1 MAGRGV
7 GSETERARV
16 EPNSEADGRE
26 DAADSRQTRD
36 RQRNRRSIK
45 GVPDDA
51 SSMIKS
57 APKERFRW
65 WVILLGV
72 ALIPVNSLWI
82 ARAEALD
89 YSGFPTCASLFY
101 NVIFC
106 LLVLLALNA
115 LLLRFLPSVALC
127 RRELIVLYAM
137 IATGSSLVGHD
148 TMQMVVPTIP
158 HASHFATPENRW
170 NDLIVPRLPGWL
182 TIQTGDAIKHYE
194 QGRSSLY
201 NWDHIRV
208 WLVPAAAWSGFL
220 LCMISSMLCINIL
233 LRRHWVE
240 HERLEYPIVQIPLL
254 ITEGGGA
261 NRMFRDKLLWIGF
274 GIAASIDLWN
284 GFSQFF
290 PAIPRLNT
298 KLTDL
303 SPMFAASPT
312 WRAMGW
318 FPISF
323 YPFVIG
329 LAFFMPSNM
338 AFSSWFFYLFRKLEQ
353 VVAFNLG
360 FEGDAWFPY
369 LKAQSYGALIALF
382 AAALWY
388 SRGYLKQMW
397 EGVVQGT
404 GMTEDGGLSYRKTMI
419 VLGIGLAGMMVFLAA
434 AGMSGWLAIIYV
446 LLYMLFLGAI
456 TRIRA
461 ELGPP
466 SHELG
471 SVGTSQMLIL
481 ALGTTFVGPQN
492 LTVFSL
498 LYFQNRMHRGILMPQ
513 QAECLKAAHESGL
526 KMRTMVIALAVA
538 AVVGVVAAFWALM
551 HLGYGRMYASHHP
564 GAPGS
569 GFSQAAFNQLASWIT
584 NPVHAN
590 YAGVAA
596 AGIGATIA
604 LILAR
609 LSVMSFGFPFHP
621 AGFAIGMSFG
631 VDYIWMPIL
640 ISWLLKVVILRY
652 WGMRGY
658 RAAMPFFVGL
668 VLGEFAVG
676 GLWSFVRGVMGVQTY
691 TFFIF

>member
-1 MAGRGV
+1 MPR
-7 GSETERARV
+7 
-16 EPNSEADGRE
+16 
-26 DAADSRQTRD
+26 
-36 RQRNRRSIK
+36 
-45 GVPDDA
+45 
-51 SSMIKS
+51 
-57 APKERFRW
+57 APKERFRPW
-65 WVILLGV
+65 IILLGV
-72 ALIPVNSLWI
+72 ALIPVNGLWI

-106 LLVLLALNA
+106 LIVLLLINV
-115 LLLRFLPSVALC
+115 LLRRCLPWAALC

-148 TMQMVVPTIP
+148 TMQMVVPTIA
-158 HASHFATPENRW
+158 HVQHFATPENRW
-170 NDLIVPRLPGWL
+170 HELITPHLPGWL
-182 TIQTGDAIKHYE
+182 TIQTNTDALKNYE
-194 QGRSSLY
+194 QGHSTLY
-201 NWDHIRV
+201 NWDNIRI
-208 WLVPAAAWSGFL
+208 WLVPAAAWSVFL
-220 LCMISSMLCINIL
+220 LCTVFSMLCVNIL

-261 NRMFRDKLLWIGF
+261 NRIFTNKLFWIGF
-274 GIAASIDLWN
+274 AIAASIDVWN
-284 GFSQFF
+284 GLSQFF
-290 PAIPRLNT
+290 PSIPMLNV

-303 SPMFAASPT
+303 SPNFAASPT

-318 FPISF
+318 FPVSF

-353 VVAFNLG
+353 VAASAMG
-360 FEGDAWFPY
+360 FEGKDAWFPY
-369 LKAQSYGALIALF
+369 LKEQSYGALIALF
-382 AAALWY
+382 LAVLWF
-388 SRGYLKQMW
+388 SRGYLREIW
-397 EGVVQGT
+397 AAAAHGIATT
-404 GMTEDGGLSYRKTMI
+404 GDGELNYRRTLIALGLC
-419 VLGIGLAGMMVFLAA
+419 LIGQMVFLVA
-434 AGMSGWLAIIYV
+434 AGMSGWLAILYV
-446 LLYMLFLGAI
+446 LLYILFLGAL

-466 SHELG
+466 SHEFG
-471 SVGTSQMLIL
+471 SVGTSNMLVL
-481 ALGTTFVGPQN
+481 ALGTTLLGPQN

-526 KMRTMVIALAVA
+526 KMRTMVFALAVA
-538 AVVGVVAAFWALM
+538 GVVGVISAFWALT
-551 HLGYGRMYASHHP
+551 HLGYGRMYASRHP

-569 GFSQAAFNQLASWIT
+569 GFSQAAFNILASWLT
-584 NPVHAN
+584 TPLNAD
-590 YAGVAA
+590 YSGVAA
-596 AGIGATIA
+596 MGIGGAVA

-609 LSVMSFGFPFHP
+609 LSTMMYGFPFHP

-631 VDYIWMPIL
+631 MDYIWMPVL
-640 ISWLLKVVILRY
+640 ISWALKVVILRY

-658 RAAMPFFVGL
+658 RAAIPFFVGL

-676 GLWSFVRGVMGVQTY
+676 GLWSFVRGVLGVQTY

>member
-1 MAGRGV
+1 MSV
-7 GSETERARV
+7 FSKTEL
-16 EPNSEADGRE
+16 P
-26 DAADSRQTRD
+26 DAIPA
-36 RQRNRRSIK
+36 
-45 GVPDDA
+45 
-51 SSMIKS
+51 S

-65 WVILLGV
+65 GVILLGA

-106 LLVLLALNA
+106 LIVLLSLNV
-115 LLLRFLPSVALC
+115 LLRRFLPGLALC

-158 HASHFATPENRW
+158 HASHFASPENRW
-170 NDLIVPRLPGWL
+170 NELFASHLPDWL
-182 TIQTGDAIKHYE
+182 TINNGGEAIKDYE
-194 QGRSSLY
+194 QGRSTLY
-201 NWDHIRV
+201 SREHIRV
-208 WLVPAAAWSGFL
+208 WLVPTVAWSAFL
-220 LCMISSMLCINIL
+220 LCTITSMLCINII

-261 NRMFRDKLLWIGF
+261 NRIFADRLFWVGF

-290 PAIPRLNT
+290 PAIPMLNV
-298 KLTDL
+298 KLTNL

-318 FPISF
+318 FPVSF

-338 AFSSWFFYLFRKLEQ
+338 AFSSWFFFLFRKLEQ
-353 VVAFNLG
+353 VAAASLG

-369 LKAQSYGALIALF
+369 LKEQSYGALIALF
-382 AAALWY
+382 VVVLWY
-388 SRGYLKQMW
+388 SRGYLREMW
-397 EGVVQGT
+397 HGVTQGT

-419 VLGIGLAGMMVFLAA
+419 ALGLGLAGMMVFLAA

-471 SVGTSQMLIL
+471 SVGTSHMLIL
-481 ALGTTFVGPQN
+481 ALGTTFLGPQN

-498 LYFQNRMHRGILMPQ
+498 LYFQNRMHRGLLMPQ

-526 KMRTMVIALAVA
+526 KTRTMVIALAVA
-538 AVVGVVAAFWALM
+538 AVVGVISAFWALT
-551 HLGYGRMYASHHP
+551 HLGYGRMYASLHP

-569 GFSQAAFNQLASWIT
+569 GFSQAAFSQLASWIT
-584 NPVHAN
+584 NPIRAD

-596 AGIGATIA
+596 MGIGATVA
-604 LILAR
+604 LVLAR

-621 AGFAIGMSFG
+621 AGYALGMSFG
-631 VDYIWMPIL
+631 MDYIWMPVL
-640 ISWLLKVVILRY
+640 ISWLLKITILRY
-652 WGMRGY
+652 WGRRGY
-658 RAAMPFFVGL
+658 KAAMPFFVGL
-668 VLGEFAVG
+668 VLGEFAIG

>member
-1 MAGRGV
+1 MLA
-7 GSETERARV
+7 
-16 EPNSEADGRE
+16 P
-26 DAADSRQTRD
+26 
-36 RQRNRRSIK
+36 
-45 GVPDDA
+45 
-51 SSMIKS
+51 

-65 WVILLGV
+65 GIILLGAV
-72 ALIPVNSLWI
+72 LIPVNSLWI

-106 LLVLLALNA
+106 LLVLLLINI
-115 LLLRFLPSVALC
+115 LLRRYFPRIALC
-127 RRELIVLYAM
+127 RRELMVLYAM

-148 TMQMVVPTIP
+148 TMQMVVPTIA
-158 HASHFATPENRW
+158 HARHFASPENRW
-170 NDLIVPRLPGWL
+170 NELFIPRLPDWL
-182 TIQTGDAIKHYE
+182 TIKTTGEALKTYE
-194 QGRSSLY
+194 QGHSTLY
-201 NWDHIRV
+201 TWDHIRL
-208 WLVPAAAWSGFL
+208 WLVPMAAWSTFL

-240 HERLEYPIVQIPLL
+240 HERLEYPTVQIPLL

-261 NRMFRDKLLWIGF
+261 NRIFRDKLFWVGF
-274 GIAASIDLWN
+274 AIAASIDLWN

-290 PAIPRLNT
+290 PSIPRLNV

-312 WRAMGW
+312 WSVMGW

-329 LAFFMPSNM
+329 MAYFMPANM
-338 AFSSWFFYLFRKLEQ
+338 AFSSWFFFIFRKLEQ
-353 VVAFNLG
+353 VCAASMG
-360 FEGDAWFPY
+360 FVGDSTFPY
-369 LKAQSYGALIALF
+369 LREQSYGALIALF
-382 AAALWY
+382 IAVLWF
-388 SRGYLKQMW
+388 SRGYLKEMW
-397 EGVVQGT
+397 SGITQGT
-404 GMTEDGGLSYRKTMI
+404 GMTEDGGISYRKTMI
-419 VLGIGLAGMMVFLAA
+419 VLGLGLFGMMTFLTA

-466 SHELG
+466 SHEFG
-471 SVGTSQMLIL
+471 SVGTSHMLVL
-481 ALGTTFVGPQN
+481 ALGTAFLGPQN

-538 AVVGVVAAFWALM
+538 GVVGVISAFWALT
-551 HLGYGRMYASHHP
+551 HLGYGRMYASLHP

-569 GFSQAAFNQLASWIT
+569 GFSQDAFNTLAYWLT
-584 NPVHAN
+584 NPIRAS
-590 YAGVAA
+590 YAGIAA
-596 AGIGATIA
+596 MGIGAIIA
-604 LILAR
+604 MVLAR
-609 LSVMSFGFPFHP
+609 LSVTFYGFPFHP
-621 AGFAIGMSFG
+621 AGFAIGMTFG
-631 VDYIWMPIL
+631 IEYIWMPIL

-652 WGMRGY
+652 WGLRGY
-658 RAAMPFFVGL
+658 RRMIPFFVGL
-668 VLGEFAVG
+668 VLGEFAIG